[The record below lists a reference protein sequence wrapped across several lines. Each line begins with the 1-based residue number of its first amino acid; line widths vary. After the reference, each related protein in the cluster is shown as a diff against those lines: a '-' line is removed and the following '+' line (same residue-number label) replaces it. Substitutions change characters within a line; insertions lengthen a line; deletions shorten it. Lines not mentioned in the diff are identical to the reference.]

1 MIRSLKASDRNEVI
15 KILHSTNMFT
25 PAEVALATEQIDIYL
40 TDSNQF
46 DYSVVVLES
55 ENFQVIGFL
64 SFGPAP
70 ITEDCYNLYW
80 IAIHPRAQG
89 RGHGKELILW
99 LEKRALLVSVRM
111 ILVETSSLPMYAP
124 TRGFYRAAGFREVSR
139 IPDYYKSGDDRITYI
154 KRFMKKETKRH
165 GSLAENPK
173 EVF

>member
-70 ITEDCYNLYW
+70 LTEDCYNLYW

-89 RGHGKELILW
+89 RGHGRELILW
-99 LEKRALLVSVRM
+99 LEKCLLLASART
-111 ILVETSSLPMYAP
+111 ILVETSSLSLYTP
-124 TRGFYRAAGFREVSR
+124 TRRFYRALGFQEVSR

-154 KRFMKKETKRH
+154 KHLMKKETKKY
-165 GSLAENPK
+165 GSLAENFK
-173 EVF
+173 EEF